1 MFEKV
6 LSVLKVELVHAAI
19 IFSILTF
26 VSIPFYGEMKNSL
39 TSSELLLNM
48 YRSSLETE
56 ISRYKYLPFILSQN
70 DKLVEILFG
79 EMGKEESGYFLQRTK
94 YATNVSTVYV
104 LDSNG
109 NTVASSNW
117 HTDESYIGENFG
129 FQPYFDEAMAGRLGQ
144 YYGAGTTSSKPGFFI
159 AYGLKSNGEIVGVV
173 SIEIHLSEL
182 EQVWRSGPDDVL
194 VYDVNDV
201 VFLSSNRDWK
211 YKVLG
216 KENGAPIPPT
226 LDAFSAPFQTGAPDD
241 QSLVKCY
248 QIGEAS
254 FYKDPRLGCLL
265 PATLS
270 IQEEIIEYGWTI
282 LSLKST
288 RPIYTALC
296 LVVFISLLIY
306 LILIFSYRSFKNR
319 FNKSIQK
326 LRNQV
331 VENSK
336 LAAIGQMA
344 TEVAHEFNQPLAAI
358 HMLLDTT
365 RLLLKRQR
373 FDEADDNLELISSH
387 IERMAQQ
394 MSQMKSFAS
403 RHRVP
408 RGNGEVVSVANAT
421 IKLFRL
427 TLEKQN
433 VQLNFQ
439 SSQSELHV
447 SCNEIGLEQIFSN
460 LISNALDAMEGQV
473 RKCLTLAIS
482 KRDGEVTVRVHD
494 NGCGFKDPSRIFE
507 SFYSTKQR
515 GTGLGLAIVNDII
528 ENSGGSISAQNHP
541 DGGAEFVL
549 KWRELVA

>member
-1 MFEKV
+1 MFEGV
-6 LSVLKVELVHAAI
+6 LSSLKIKMVHAAI
-19 IFSILTF
+19 ILSILT
-26 VSIPFYGEMKNSL
+26 VVAIPFYGEMKNSL
-39 TSSELLLNM
+39 YSSELLLNM

-56 ISRYKYLPFILSQN
+56 ISRYKFLPFILSQN
-70 DKLVEILFG
+70 DKLVQILHG
-79 EMGKEESGYFLQRTK
+79 ELDAEESGYFLQRTK
-94 YATNVSTVYV
+94 YATNVSTIYV
-104 LDSNG
+104 LDKAG

-117 HTDESYIGENFG
+117 HTEESYIGENFG
-129 FQPYFDEAMAGRLGQ
+129 FQPYFDGAMAGRLGQ

-159 AYGLKSNGEIVGVV
+159 AYGLKDDEDIVGVV
-173 SIEIHLSEL
+173 TIEIHLSEL

-201 VFLSSNRDWK
+201 VFLSSNRQWK
-211 YKVLG
+211 YKILG
-216 KENGAPIPPT
+216 EENGVTRPSSFEISRAPYEQE
-226 LDAFSAPFQTGAPDD
+226 ADD
-241 QSLVKCY
+241 ERSLVKCY
-248 QIGEAS
+248 EIGDAT
-254 FYKDPRLGCLL
+254 FYKDLFFGCLL

-270 IQEEIIEYGWTI
+270 IEERIVEYSWTI

-288 RPIYTALC
+288 RPIYIALC
-296 LVVFISLLIY
+296 LVVLISLLIY
-306 LILIFSYRSFKNR
+306 LILIFSYRSFRNR
-319 FNKSIQK
+319 INRSIQK

-358 HMLLDTT
+358 QMLLDTT

-387 IERMAQQ
+387 IERMTQQ

-408 RGNGEVVSVANAT
+408 RGNGEVVSVAIAS
-421 IKLFRL
+421 IKLFQL
-427 TLEKQN
+427 TLKKQN

-439 SSQSELHV
+439 PSQSELHV
-447 SCNEIGLEQIFSN
+447 PCNAIGLEQIFSN
-460 LISNALDAMEGQV
+460 LITNALDAMAGQV
-473 RKCLTLAIS
+473 RKCLTIS
-482 KRDGEVTVRVHD
+482 ISRQDDEVVVRVHD
-494 NGCGFKDPSRIFE
+494 NGCGFTNPSRVFE
-507 SFYSTKQR
+507 PFYSTKQR

-549 KWRELVA
+549 KWRELTN

>member
-1 MFEKV
+1 MFEGILSSLKSKV
-6 LSVLKVELVHAAI
+6 VHAAI
-19 IFSILTF
+19 ILSILTF

-39 TSSELLLNM
+39 YSSELLLNM

-56 ISRYKYLPFILSQN
+56 ISRYKFLPFILSQN
-70 DKLVEILFG
+70 EKLVQILYG
-79 EMGKEESGYFLQRTK
+79 ELGPEESGYFLQRTK
-94 YATNVSTVYV
+94 YATNVSTIYV
-104 LDSNG
+104 LDKAG

-129 FQPYFDEAMAGRLGQ
+129 FQPYFDDALAGRLGQ

-159 AYGLKSNGEIVGVV
+159 AYGLKSKDEIVGVV
-173 SIEIHLSEL
+173 TIEIHLSEL

-201 VFLSSNRDWK
+201 VFLSSNRQWK
-211 YKVLG
+211 YK
-216 KENGAPIPPT
+216 I
-226 LDAFSAPFQTGAPDD
+226 LDDDNASGRSAGLDISRAPDNQEASD
-241 QSLVKCY
+241 ERSLVKCY
-248 QIGEAS
+248 EIGDAT
-254 FYKDPRLGCLL
+254 FYKDPLFGCLL

-270 IQEEIIEYGWTI
+270 IEERIVEYSWTI

-288 RPIYTALC
+288 RPIYVALC
-296 LVVFISLLIY
+296 LVVLISLLIY
-306 LILIFSYRSFKNR
+306 LILIFSYRSFKSRINR
-319 FNKSIQK
+319 SIQK

-358 HMLLDTT
+358 QMLLDTT

-373 FDEADDNLELISSH
+373 FEEADDNLELISSH

-408 RGNGEVVSVANAT
+408 RGNGEVVSVAIAS

-427 TLEKQN
+427 TLKKQN

-439 SSQSELHV
+439 PSQGELHV
-447 SCNEIGLEQIFSN
+447 PCNAIGLEQIFSN
-460 LISNALDAMEGQV
+460 LITNALDAMSGQV
-473 RKCLTLAIS
+473 RKCLTIS
-482 KRDGEVTVRVHD
+482 ISRQDDEVIVRVHD
-494 NGCGFKDPSRIFE
+494 NGCGFTNPSRIFE
-507 SFYSTKQR
+507 PFYSTKQR

-549 KWRELVA
+549 KWHELKS